1 MSPTGRHE
9 PRTRIALVLP
19 SLAGGGT
26 ERVVL
31 SLVRSFLA
39 EGYAVDIV
47 LRQARG
53 ELLGLVPPEAR
64 LVDLGCTRNLAV
76 PFAFAGYLRRER
88 PDLVLANMWP
98 LSSLCV
104 LGHRLARARS
114 RIAVAEHGMLSR
126 VPRYEGRLRRALLR
140 ATLAAACRMA
150 DGCIAVSSG
159 VADDLAGL
167 AGIPRAGVRVIFN
180 PIPIPADADRR
191 EGGDPWE
198 GSGGKRVLAVGR
210 LVPEKNHLALIE
222 AFARVVGTIEARLV
236 ILGEG
241 PLRETLAR
249 RVDEL
254 GLGRAVKLPGFRD
267 DPFPAYASA
276 DLLVL
281 SSDYEAFG
289 NVIVEALGCG
299 VPVVSTDCPS
309 GPREILRDGE
319 FGALVPCGDVPA
331 LADAIVRALAAEADA
346 DRLKA
351 RARDFEPGR
360 IAAAYLEVLL
370 GTGPDGRARGAR
382 GAPPG
387 AG

>member
-1 MSPTGRHE
+1 MSPTGRRA
-9 PRTRIALVLP
+9 PTTRIAVVLP

-39 EGYAVDIV
+39 AGYAVDIV
-47 LRQARG
+47 LRRARG

-64 LVDLGCTRNLAV
+64 LVDLGCSRNLAV

-126 VPRYEGRLRRALLR
+126 VPRYESRVRRAVLR
-140 ATLAAACRMA
+140 ATLSAACRMA
-150 DGCIAVSSG
+150 DACIAVSSG

-167 AGIPRAGVRVIFN
+167 AGIERAGVRVIYN
-180 PIPIPADADRR
+180 PIAIPPDPDPAEA
-191 EGGDPWE
+191 GDLWR

-222 AFARVVGTIEARLV
+222 AFRRVVGEVEARLV

-254 GLGRAVKLPGFRD
+254 GLAGAVKLPGFRE

-276 DLLVL
+276 DLFVL

-331 LADAIVRALAAEADA
+331 LADAIVRALGAEADA
-346 DRLKA
+346 GRLKA
-351 RARDFEPGR
+351 RASEFAPAK
-360 IAAAYLEVLL
+360 IAAAYLEALL
-370 GTGPDGRARGAR
+370 GAPPDGRAESV
-382 GAPPG
+382 PPS
-387 AG
+387 AA